1 MYSKIWLCDKCGK
14 TLGFG
19 TYPPDDGSAFI
30 CVYTEGSK
38 QLNISICKVC
48 FVSVFSNYVNSNIE
62 MFSPKQDTQFHHVI
76 FKRKR

>member
-1 MYSKIWLCDKCGK
+1 MYSKICLCDKCGK

-30 CVYTEGSK
+30 CVYTEGSN

-48 FVSVFSNYVNSNIE
+48 FVSVITLT
-62 MFSPKQDTQFHHVI
+62 PTLKCFHQSKI
-76 FKRKR
+76 PSFTM